1 MDMTTI
7 GMITASTSVVVVGG
21 YGLLYL
27 YDDNL
32 AKTLL
37 FNLSWEATKQYHKI
51 KHNYNYYYYYLK
63 GAVDAFEEEYLKDIR
78 KQTYEDNEYNVLP
91 SDDSEGETDEVDE
104 IDKKDNKHKNT
115 PNNDGK
121 EDYFFLGYNLID
133 DTTKRADDLKDNYV
147 LNNNFD
153 VLFVSK
159 LVGQDNEECFVRI
172 TNDEKETMD
181 QIQFI
186 SIPKQ
191 FMQIVLFQGGKKY
204 EIQEHIHNFYFHKNV
219 ILDDKFLVWYL
230 KYYYGLELLE
240 EYYLQIIDTNV
251 NLFKLN
257 QNQKIKFVEN
267 TLLVETKNEPEYS
280 YEIITTD

>member
-1 MDMTTI
+1 M
-7 GMITASTSVVVVGG
+7 
-21 YGLLYL
+21 
-27 YDDNL
+27 
-32 AKTLL
+32 
-37 FNLSWEATKQYHKI
+37 
-51 KHNYNYYYYYLK
+51 
-63 GAVDAFEEEYLKDIR
+63 
-78 KQTYEDNEYNVLP
+78 P